1 MNSLTMLKMA
11 LNQLKEYSSN
21 EWVIEG
27 GKKYNI
33 DVVLS
38 LIKVAE
44 EDFINFKGKMSDSNF
59 KLYDAREFK
68 DKTYSEQMQ
77 NELEPIGEPMDS
89 KFKLY
94 NELGV
99 MSSGYYECYENNLP
113 RLMEGYGS
121 LRKIY
126 RSPTEQVEEKGVE
139 DE

>member
-21 EWVIEG
+21 EWVIED

-33 DVVLS
+33 DTVLS

-59 KLYDAREFK
+59 KLYDACEFK

-77 NELEPIGEPMDS
+77 NELEPIGEPIDS

-99 MSSGYYECYENNLP
+99 MSSGYYESYPNNLP
-113 RLMEGYGS
+113 KLIKE
-121 LRKIY
+121 I
-126 RSPTEQVEEKGVE
+126 
-139 DE
+139 